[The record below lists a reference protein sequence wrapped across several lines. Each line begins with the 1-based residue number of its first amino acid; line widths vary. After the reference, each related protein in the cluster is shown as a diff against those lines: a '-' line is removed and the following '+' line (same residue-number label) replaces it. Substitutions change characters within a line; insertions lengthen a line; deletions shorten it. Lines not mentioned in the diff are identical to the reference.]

1 MNSLAVVIC
10 GAILLSAGFGVY
22 LRLRQMAFVRDHR
35 DETPPDFRDS
45 VTAQEHERAADYTVA
60 NAKISIAEALYSAF
74 VSLAWLLFWLA
85 PLYWAIAAATV
96 PGLWRSVAVVLVFA
110 ALASLLDLP
119 FSLARTFWLDAR
131 FGMNRQSLG
140 GFLLDWIKSSALEF
154 ALGAPLLLAMF
165 ALLAAFPDRWW
176 IFAYAGFMLFVLAMT
191 MVYPTFIAPIFNS
204 FTPMPQDA
212 LRERLEAL
220 LNRCDFS
227 AHDLYVMDASKR
239 STRGNAYFAGF
250 GKMRRIVLFDTL
262 IAKHSPDE
270 IESILAHELG
280 HFKFGHIKQSMALM
294 AAVALAGFAVLY
306 WALGPTG
313 LAPAFGFPFEPA
325 IGFVIVL
332 LAREPV
338 MHLLTPIFSWR
349 SRRAEFEADD
359 FAKAMVGEEPMVSA
373 LTRLTRDNLS
383 TLTPD
388 RLYAMFYYSHPPVP
402 ERIAHL
408 RDSA

>member
-1 MNSLAVVIC
+1 MNSLAVLIC

-22 LRLRQMAFVRDHR
+22 LRLRQIAFVRDHR
-35 DETPPDFRDS
+35 EETPPDFRGS
-45 VTAQEHERAADYTVA
+45 VSADEHQRAADYTVA
-60 NAKISIAEALYSAF
+60 NAKMSIAETLYGAAIA
-74 VSLAWLLFWLA
+74 LAWLLLWLA
-85 PLYWAIAAATV
+85 PLYAAIASATA
-96 PGLWRSVAVVLVFA
+96 PGLWRSVAIVLAFA

-131 FGMNRQSLG
+131 FGLNKQKLG
-140 GFLLDWIKSSALEF
+140 GFFLDWIKSSALEF
-154 ALGAPLLLAMF
+154 ALGAPMLLGMF

-176 IFAYAGFMLFVLAMT
+176 LFAYAGFMVFVLAMT
-191 MVYPTFIAPIFNS
+191 MVYPNFIAPLFNT

-212 LRERLEAL
+212 LRQRLEAL

-227 AHDLYVMDASKR
+227 AQNLYVMDASKR

-250 GKMRRIVLFDTL
+250 GKTRRIVLFDTL
-262 IAKHSPDE
+262 IEKHSPDE
-270 IESILAHELG
+270 IELILAHELG

-294 AAVALAGFAVLY
+294 AAVALAAFAVLY

-313 LAPAFGFPFEPA
+313 LAPSFGFPVEPA
-325 IGFVIVL
+325 IGFVIML

-338 MHLLTPIFSWR
+338 MHVLTPVFSWR
-349 SRRAEFEADD
+349 SRKAEFEADD
-359 FAKAMVGEEPMVSA
+359 FAKAMVGEGPMVSA

-408 RDSA
+408 RDAA

>member
-1 MNSLAVVIC
+1 MNSLAVAIC

-35 DETPPDFRDS
+35 EEAPPDFRDS
-45 VTAQEHERAADYTVA
+45 VTAQEHRRAADYTVA

-74 VSLAWLLFWLA
+74 ISLAWLLFWLM
-85 PLYWAIAAATV
+85 PLYAVIAAVTA
-96 PGLWRSVAVVLVFA
+96 PGLWRSLATVLAFA
-110 ALASLLDLP
+110 AIASLLDLP
-119 FSLARTFWLDAR
+119 FSLARSFWLDAR
-131 FGMNRQSLG
+131 FGLNKQNLG
-140 GFLLDWIKSSALEF
+140 GFLLDWIKSSGLEF
-154 ALGAPLLLAMF
+154 ALGAPLLLGMF
-165 ALLAAFPDRWW
+165 ALFAAFPERWW
-176 IFAYAGFMLFVLAMT
+176 LYAYAGFMLFVLAMT
-191 MVYPTFIAPIFNS
+191 MVYPNFIAPLFNT

-220 LNRCDFS
+220 LSRCDFS
-227 AHDLYVMDASKR
+227 AQNLYVMDASKR

-250 GKMRRIVLFDTL
+250 GKTRRIVLFDTL

-280 HFKFGHIKQSMALM
+280 HFKFGHIRQSMALM

-306 WALGPTG
+306 WALGPSG
-313 LAPAFGFPFEPA
+313 LAPAFGFPAEPA

-359 FAKAMVGEEPMVSA
+359 FAKTMVGEGPMISA
-373 LTRLTRDNLS
+373 LTRLTRDNLA

-408 RDSA
+408 RDAA

>member
-1 MNSLAVVIC
+1 MNPLAVVIC

-35 DETPPDFRDS
+35 GETPPDFRDS
-45 VTAQEHERAADYTVA
+45 VTAHEHQRAADYTVA

-74 VSLAWLLFWLA
+74 VSLAWLLVWIA
-85 PLYWAIAAATV
+85 PLYWAIAAATA
-96 PGLWRSVAVVLVFA
+96 PGLWRSVAVVLAFA

-131 FGMNRQSLG
+131 FGMNRQSLS

-262 IAKHSPDE
+262 IAKH
-270 IESILAHELG
+270 
-280 HFKFGHIKQSMALM
+280 
-294 AAVALAGFAVLY
+294 
-306 WALGPTG
+306 
-313 LAPAFGFPFEPA
+313 
-325 IGFVIVL
+325 
-332 LAREPV
+332 
-338 MHLLTPIFSWR
+338 
-349 SRRAEFEADD
+349 
-359 FAKAMVGEEPMVSA
+359 
-373 LTRLTRDNLS
+373 
-383 TLTPD
+383 
-388 RLYAMFYYSHPPVP
+388 
-402 ERIAHL
+402 
-408 RDSA
+408 